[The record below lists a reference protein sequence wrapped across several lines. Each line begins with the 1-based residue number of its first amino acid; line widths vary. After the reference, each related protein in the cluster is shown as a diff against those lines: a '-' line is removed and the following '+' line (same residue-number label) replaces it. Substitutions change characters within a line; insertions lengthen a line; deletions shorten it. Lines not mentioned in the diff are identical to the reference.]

1 MAFNGAVFSLILT
14 DLITPDTAQHVIL
27 MASTAS
33 ATCSG
38 SASRRPTCHPADRS
52 LT

>member
-27 MASTAS
+27 MALH
-33 ATCSG
+33 G
-38 SASRRPTCHPADRS
+38 IGHLFGIGEPPPHLRPG
-52 LT
+52 